1 MPRSPHY
8 LQELGRTPNA
18 PHVYREVD
26 GDFVAQVKVAGTF
39 KPSGPSER
47 LRDSPTNAAGLVLF
61 KDADNFITVQRLAFL
76 RKGAQLNTVAV
87 QQAAGKAAA
96 RGNVVPPNLEAR
108 GRFYL
113 RLARKG
119 KTIELSASTDGTTWE
134 VVNREP
140 IQVDWPE
147 HLKVAL
153 VAINSSLEPFSVT
166 FEEFSLK
173 DN

>member
-26 GDFVAQVKVAGTF
+26 GDFEVQVKVAGTF

-47 LRDSPTNAAGLVLF
+47 LRDSPTNAAGIVLF

-76 RKGAQLNTVAV
+76 RKGTQLNTVAV
-87 QQAAGKAAA
+87 QQRWESRGQGNRTPKFGAGA
-96 RGNVVPPNLEAR
+96 V
-108 GRFYL
+108 YL

-119 KTIELSASTDGTTWE
+119 KTIELSASSDGTTWE

-140 IQVDWPE
+140 IQVDWPD

-153 VAINSSLEPFSVT
+153 VAIN
-166 FEEFSLK
+166 FELGGFIRRK
-173 DN
+173 VRRG